1 MVQWH
6 VTERLL
12 AEAARRPGA
21 TVVDEGFLQCL
32 WSACLADETEPWL
45 QLYGLKRRPV
55 PDVLVALR
63 VTPVVAAKRLANRSS
78 RHSRV
83 QRMPGDALMRELL
96 RGDALV
102 EELLR
107 WWRKT
112 GDLPRAVIEV
122 SADGSARD
130 VAATVMQC
138 LHRSASCSER
148 GG

>member
-1 MVQWH
+1 
-6 VTERLL
+6 
-12 AEAARRPGA
+12 
-21 TVVDEGFLQCL
+21 
-32 WSACLADETEPWL
+32 
-45 QLYGLKRRPV
+45 
-55 PDVLVALR
+55 
-63 VTPVVAAKRLANRSS
+63 
-78 RHSRV
+78 
-83 QRMPGDALMRELL
+83 MPGDALMRELL

-130 VAATVMQC
+130 VAATVMQRL
-138 LHRSASCSER
+138 LHRSASSPER